1 MTTATTTA
9 FEPTESC
16 AQRLDAADPMAAYR
30 DRFHLPVDCIALQL
44 MIGLYGGHRRTDVTK
59 SDARQMP
66 GLAECR
72 GIHDVPRQL
81 RRTAS
86 R

>member
-30 DRFHLPVDCIALQL
+30 DRFHLPVGADGEPVVYFCGNSLGL
-44 MIGLYGGHRRTDVTK
+44 MPKTVPDTV
-59 SDARQMP
+59 RQELDDWASMAVAAQP
-66 GLAECR
+66 
-72 GIHDVPRQL
+72 I
-81 RRTAS
+81 TATN
-86 R
+86 